1 MDFKNKY
8 IKYKKKYIN
17 LKKQL
22 GGNLTN
28 DEKLL
33 YLKKFAGMY
42 TFSNQS
48 QKKLQ
53 SLTDINIKLTSNNEG
68 VQALDLGKVK
78 VIYSEMIYN
87 LRKLDSID
95 IVDKFNYLVILKKQ
109 NKKNTMLLFH
119 MVNNRIFLMKVKKID
134 GLNLVK
140 IYIK

>member
-48 QKKLQ
+48 LKKLK
-53 SLTDINIKLTSNNEG
+53 SLSDINIKLTSNNEG
-68 VQALDLGKVK
+68 VQALGLGKVE

-95 IVDKFNYLVILKKQ
+95 IVDKFNYLVIFKAEQEK
-109 NKKNTMLLFH
+109 
-119 MVNNRIFLMKVKKID
+119 
-134 GLNLVK
+134 
-140 IYIK
+140 